1 MEGERAMTCK
11 QYRACLLGVLAA
23 ALICGVFVF
32 FKYERE
38 NQIPA
43 EGILVQQMYSE
54 REAVV

>member
-1 MEGERAMTCK
+1 MTCK

-23 ALICGVFVF
+23 AIICGVFVF

-43 EGILVQQMYSE
+43 EGILVQRMYSE
-54 REAVV
+54 GEAVV

>member
-1 MEGERAMTCK
+1 MTCK

-23 ALICGVFVF
+23 ALICGVLIC

-43 EGILVQQMYSE
+43 EGILVQQMYRE
-54 REAVV
+54 REASV